1 MAIDA
6 EEFYAQMEKPVPP
19 NDRLLAQA
27 NLVVQA
33 PRPAAPPPA
42 PRGPDA
48 AEAFARAFYGH
59 QDVQDRAEPAT
70 GKICRPNARGPAAG
84 S

>member
-27 NLVVQA
+27 NLG
-33 PRPAAPPPA
+33 PA
-42 PRGPDA
+42 PT
-48 AEAFARAFYGH
+48 
-59 QDVQDRAEPAT
+59 VV
-70 GKICRPNARGPAAG
+70 